1 MKTKFK
7 SANNSSQK
15 SQNFFRNITSN
26 IVLILSGLLIIV
38 SVLHREF
45 EKSNFSFT
53 SSGTSSDVVSEIE
66 FRNSKSLEEHFKK
79 HGIEMGYSSAYEYQ
93 ERANEIISD
102 DDVLK
107 TQQDDSD
114 MAYFLQSTNEFVVV
128 SRDGFFRTFFI
139 PEDGIKYFNKQ

>member
-15 SQNFFRNITSN
+15 SKNFFKIIKSN

-45 EKSNFSFT
+45 EKSNLSFT
-53 SSGTSSDVVSEIE
+53 FSDVESEIE

-79 HGIEMGYSSAYEYQ
+79 HGIEMGYSSASEYQ
-93 ERANEIISD
+93 GRANEIISD
-102 DDVLK
+102 DNVLK
-107 TQQDDSD
+107 TQQDDLD
-114 MAYFLQSTNEFVVV
+114 MAYFLQSSGEFVVV

-139 PEDGIKYFNKQ
+139 PEEGMKYFNKQ